1 MRRILTGIAL
11 LCSIVLLSGCEKVP
25 ITEGIIDVVYE
36 NIHYEGD
43 SIIVEIWITNGTDEA
58 VDIGYVDFWF
68 EFPDQIN
75 LTELGVDEFCGAGFP
90 IYETINSQKYKS
102 YELEFTSEYIFVTK
116 AEFTDL
122 GIELADLILYFNIE

>member
-1 MRRILTGIAL
+1 ML
-11 LCSIVLLSGCEKVP
+11 
-25 ITEGIIDVVYE
+25 
-36 NIHYEGD
+36 IHAFFSNRDTAAE
-43 SIIVEIWITNGTDEA
+43 
-58 VDIGYVDFWF
+58 DIHGMKTAG
-68 EFPDQIN
+68 IN

-122 GIELADLILYFNIE
+122 GIFFYFFELGRYFSIVLNALTHG